1 MCAMFRLNVA
11 HHDTM
16 ELKRQ
21 LFSIE
26 DQMEMTKKHLHSLQD
41 QKHKLTRGLREQECE
56 LNHIITSSLHHDSR
70 EEDVS

>member
-1 MCAMFRLNVA
+1 MA

-26 DQMEMTKKHLHSLQD
+26 DQMEMTKTHLHRLQD
-41 QKHKLTRGLREQECE
+41 QKHELTRGLREQECE
-56 LNHIITSSLHHDSR
+56 LNHIITGNLNNDGK
-70 EEDVS
+70 EEHVS